1 MGEILSPQ
9 HSGIVATLMAKTN
22 KTTKRVMSILGV
34 PLPNFSNKMFPLPL
48 VKPRKSDHQNKQV
61 FATMLV
67 SRQTA
72 VFLISTIAGAAAF
85 SHPASML
92 PRVATR
98 TAGQRASSVA
108 MAGLPFGISLRLP
121 SIFEKVGL
129 SMSASSGLYP
139 IVGEE
144 DIMKPKAH
152 GTTDEPVQPNLR

>member
-1 MGEILSPQ
+1 
-9 HSGIVATLMAKTN
+9 
-22 KTTKRVMSILGV
+22 
-34 PLPNFSNKMFPLPL
+34 
-48 VKPRKSDHQNKQV
+48 
-61 FATMLV
+61 MLV
-67 SRQTA
+67 SRKTA

-92 PRVATR
+92 PRGATR
-98 TAGQRASSVA
+98 IAGSQRASSVA

-121 SIFEKVGL
+121 QIFQKGGL

-152 GTTDEPVQPNLR
+152 GTTDEAVQNNLR